1 MQSTKSDKRFLK
13 IFLEIGEALIKS
25 GAEIF
30 RVEDTLNRM
39 AKACGALDVNVFVI
53 TSSIVITIEFPDGEV
68 LTQTKRVRNYGNND
82 FIKLGQLNEISR
94 EFCASPFSSKELEQ
108 RILQICN
115 APNLNKEQLLGNII
129 AGVSFTVFFGGN
141 LIDGIIGGLAAIWIW
156 ILQQY
161 VQPYCMNQIAFQ
173 FVVSFLTSSFICV
186 FCTIFPFLS
195 MNKIMIGDIML
206 IVPGLMATNALRDV
220 LIGDTISG
228 IMRFI
233 EATLLAAVL
242 ALGFIAAMC
251 LFHLI

>member
-1 MQSTKSDKRFLK
+1 MQSDKRFLE

-68 LTQTKRVRNYGNND
+68 LTRMKRVRNYGSND

-94 EFCASPFSSKELEQ
+94 EFCASPFSARELEE
-108 RILQICN
+108 RIQKVCN
-115 APNLNKEQLLGNII
+115 TPSLKWEQLLGNII
-129 AGVSFTVFFGGN
+129 AGASFTIFFGGN
-141 LIDGIIGGLAAIWIW
+141 SMDGIVGGLAAIWIW

-161 VQPYCMNQIAFQ
+161 IQPYCMNQVAFQ
-173 FVVSFLTSSFICV
+173 FVASFLTSSFICI
-186 FCTIFPFLS
+186 FCIIYPSLLI
-195 MNKIMIGDIML
+195 NKIMIGDIML
-206 IVPGLMATNALRDV
+206 LVPGLMATNALRDI

-242 ALGFIAAMC
+242 ALGFIAGMC
-251 LFHLI
+251 LFQQI